1 MFQLLH
7 YVYLIVNFVAEDTIL
22 DEASFLNLLGSKQLS
37 ILLRRKFVDVCKGS
51 FANVPHEIVHLPA
64 IPRHAVVV

>member
-22 DEASFLNLLGSKQLS
+22 DEASFLDLLGSKQLS
-37 ILLRRKFVDVCKGS
+37 ILLRCKLIDVCKGS
-51 FANVPHEIVHLPA
+51 FANVPHDVVHLPA
-64 IPRHAVVV
+64 IPRHAVVE

>member
-22 DEASFLNLLGSKQLS
+22 DKASFLDLLGSKQLS
-37 ILLRRKFVDVCKGS
+37 ILFRRKLVDICKGS
-51 FANVPHEIVHLPA
+51 FAYVLYDVVRLPA
-64 IPRHAVVV
+64 MPRHAVVV